1 MLLVVVKPSI
11 STFYVIQDN
20 GYSTGGIGRYL
31 DVFEN
36 CLARTNISLDET
48 SVSSYYL
55 PDGRKLRVVDVF
67 LLSMMPKEDKKN
79 FMEVMELPM
88 EIGAH

>member
-1 MLLVVVKPSI
+1 MVELTDTL
-11 STFYVIQDN
+11 TFLKSALHERIYPLMRHQL
-20 GYSTGGIGRYL
+20 RH
-31 DVFEN
+31 
-36 CLARTNISLDET
+36 
-48 SVSSYYL
+48 YL